1 MTMNRKKNSVQKLI
15 GFERFT
21 RYGVRTGKADLV
33 FFRVEPSNISVMS
46 PEGVESKIRSLML
59 LLSLVPDLEIIAADS
74 LEYFDDNKRNLQKR
88 LMQERSEPVRTLL
101 MQDYKF
107 LDEIQS
113 EMASAR
119 QFMFALRFAHDNEKQ
134 IFSFLNQVEK
144 AVSEHGFTARRMSKP
159 EIKRA
164 IGLYFGTSIT
174 GDCIPDIEGA
184 DYLMKG
190 LMTDE

>member
-1 MTMNRKKNSVQKLI
+1 MNRKKNSVQKLI

-21 RYGVRTGKADLV
+21 RYGVRTNKADLV

-59 LLSLVPDLEIIAADS
+59 LLSLVPELEIIAADS
-74 LEYFDDNKRNLQKR
+74 LECFDDNKRNLQKR

-144 AVSEHGFTARRMSKP
+144 AVAEHGFTARRMSKQ

-164 IGLYFGTSIT
+164 IGLYFGKSIN
-174 GDCIPDIEGA
+174 GDSIPDIEGA